1 VLKFH
6 FRCFRNTDIVSV
18 SEVTVSDF
26 ISDKTYGN
34 GNDFS
39 VYRSFPTV
47 FIPTGL
53 YGPATIEVNGHGTE
67 DPMGASR
74 VEIPMGVALSL
85 HWITPFLWY
94 PVLFMMCFLSMSF
107 FWECVDTSGLGIS
120 LVPFQPSGMYIPAL
134 PCFYHW
140 VFSLLTFASIEHPGH
155 GVNSTEIV
163 RCYCT

>member
-85 HWITPFLWY
+85 DY
-94 PVLFMMCFLSMSF
+94 PIPLVPSPVHDVLSINVLFLGVHRYLRPWDFPRSFPTFRYVHPCSTVLLS
-107 FWECVDTSGLGIS
+107 LGV
-120 LVPFQPSGMYIPAL
+120 L
-134 PCFYHW
+134 
-140 VFSLLTFASIEHPGH
+140 FANFCIHRASWTWCQL
-155 GVNSTEIV
+155 N
-163 RCYCT
+163 

>member
-1 VLKFH
+1 MLKFH

-47 FIPTGL
+47 FIPTWL

-67 DPMGASR
+67 DPMDVLSAEDLMGVTR

-85 HWITPFLWY
+85 DYRVPSMHDPAHNAASVN
-94 PVLFMMCFLSMSF
+94 VLSSRSTSTLLALGFTLFLSKLQVS
-107 FWECVDTSGLGIS
+107 TSRATLFLPMG
-120 LVPFQPSGMYIPAL
+120 VPFDD
-134 PCFYHW
+134 F
-140 VFSLLTFASIEHPGH
+140 
-155 GVNSTEIV
+155 
-163 RCYCT
+163 CTRRVS